1 MNGTATT
8 VNPGTMKRRS
18 VIFDLVPQAVAIQ
31 AAETPDAIAVTDA
44 TETLTYRELACRAG
58 RLADA
63 LRAFEVGPDMVVAIC
78 LERSAAFVV
87 AALGVLQAGAA
98 YLPIDPAA
106 PPDRLEFMLEDAAPR
121 VTVTESRLATR
132 LPYGAWPR
140 LDVHEVTA
148 GPGQPAAR
156 HDVVKP
162 EHLAYVIY
170 TSGST
175 GRPKGVEITHGS
187 LANLV
192 TWHRRAFGVTADDRA
207 PLYASPAFDA
217 AVWEIWPYLVSGAS
231 LHLPPDAARTDP
243 EALRDWLVAHS
254 ITIGFVPTPIAERL
268 MALPW
273 PMWTPLRTLLTGADT
288 LHRYPPDGLPFTLI
302 NNYGPTEC
310 TVVTTSGPVEPE
322 PFGETL
328 PTIGRPIDNVD
339 VLVLD
344 DTLSPVPPGAAGELY
359 IGGAGLAR
367 GYRGRPDL
375 TAERFVAHPD
385 DPGAR
390 LYRTGDRVR
399 LFGDGRV
406 AFLGRVDDQVKI
418 RGYRVE
424 PDEIAAALG
433 AQAGV
438 QACAVVA
445 REDDGGERRLVAY
458 VVAAAGAALGREA
471 LAAALRRSL
480 PDYMVPATFVA
491 LPTLPLTTNGK
502 VDRAAL
508 PAPDA
513 SNMLRDGEVVA
524 PRSEVET
531 ELAAILSTLLGV
543 EEVSVQDNFFL
554 LGGHS
559 LLGTQLIVRVREVF
573 GVELSLRTLFDAPT
587 IADLATEIERARLA
601 EAA

>member
-1 MNGTATT
+1 M
-8 VNPGTMKRRS
+8 
-18 VIFDLVPQAVAIQ
+18 ILDLVPQAVASQ
-31 AAETPDAIAVTDA
+31 AAVTPDVLAVADEK
-44 TETLTYRELACRAG
+44 ETLTYRELDRRAA

-63 LRAFEVGPDMVVAIC
+63 LRAFEVGPDTVVAVC
-78 LERSAAFVV
+78 LDRSAAFVV

-98 YLPIDPAA
+98 YLPLDPAA
-106 PPDRLEFMLEDAAPR
+106 PPDRLAFMLEDAAPHVV
-121 VTVTESRLATR
+121 VTDSRLAAR
-132 LPYGAWPR
+132 LPYTAWPR
-140 LDVHEVTA
+140 LDIHEATA
-148 GPGQPAAR
+148 GPGEPAVR
-156 HDVVKP
+156 HDVVKR

-175 GRPKGVEITHGS
+175 GRPKGVEVTHGG

-192 TWHRRAFGVTADDRA
+192 AWHCRAFGVTADDRA

-231 LHLPPDAARTDP
+231 LHLPPDAVRTDP
-243 EALRDWLVAHS
+243 EALRDWLVAEA
-254 ITIGFVPTPIAERL
+254 ITIGFVPTPVAERL
-268 MALPW
+268 IALPW
-273 PMWTPLRTLLTGADT
+273 PMWTALRTLLTGADT
-288 LHRYPPDGLPFTLI
+288 LHRYPPESLPFTLV

-310 TVVTTSGPVEPE
+310 AVVTTSGPVEPE

-328 PTIGRPIDNVD
+328 PAIGRPIDNAE

-344 DTLSPVPPGAAGELY
+344 EALRPVPPGEVGELY

-375 TAERFVAHPD
+375 TAERFVPHPD
-385 DPGAR
+385 EPGAR
-390 LYRTGDRVR
+390 LYRTGDRAR
-399 LFGDGRV
+399 LLADGRV

-433 AQAGV
+433 AQPGV
-438 QACAVVA
+438 AACAVVA
-445 REDDGGERRLVAY
+445 PEDDGGERRLVAY
-458 VVAAAGAALGREA
+458 VVPAAGAALGREA
-471 LAAALRRSL
+471 LTSALRRSL
-480 PDYMVPATFVA
+480 PDYMVPGTFVA
-491 LPTLPLTTNGK
+491 LASLPLTTNGK

-513 SNMLRDGEVVA
+513 SNTLRDGEVVA
-524 PRSEVET
+524 PRTEVET
-531 ELAAILSTLLGV
+531 ELAAILSALLGV

-559 LLGTQLIVRVREVF
+559 LLGTQLIVRVRDVF

-587 IADLATEIERARLA
+587 VADLAAEIERARLA

>member
-1 MNGTATT
+1 M
-8 VNPGTMKRRS
+8 
-18 VIFDLVPQAVAIQ
+18 IFDLVPQAVAIQ

-140 LDVHEVTA
+140 LDVHEVTV

-359 IGGAGLAR
+359 IGGVGLAR

-385 DPGAR
+385 DAGAR

-399 LFGDGRV
+399 LLGDGRV

>member
-1 MNGTATT
+1 ML
-8 VNPGTMKRRS
+8 
-18 VIFDLVPQAVAIQ
+18 FDLVPQAVASQ
-31 AAETPDAIAVTDA
+31 AAETPDAVAVTDA
-44 TETLTYRELACRAG
+44 TVTLTYRELDHRAG

-63 LRAFEVGPDMVVAIC
+63 LGAFDVGPDTVVAIC
-78 LERSAAFVV
+78 LERSPAFVV
-87 AALGVLQAGAA
+87 AALGVLRAGAA
-98 YLPIDPAA
+98 YLPMDPAA
-106 PPDRLEFMLEDAAPR
+106 PPERVAFMLDDAAPR
-121 VTVTESRLATR
+121 VIITDRRLETR
-132 LPYGAWPR
+132 LPETGWPR
-140 LDVHEVTA
+140 LDIHEATTR
-148 GPGQPAAR
+148 PGRPTAR
-156 HDVVKP
+156 HDVAKQ

-192 TWHRRAFGVTADDRA
+192 AWHRRAFGVIADDRA

-231 LHLPPDAARTDP
+231 LHLPPEAVRMDP
-243 EALRDWLVAHS
+243 EALRDWLVAQS
-254 ITIGFVPTPIAERL
+254 ITIGFVPTPVAERL
-268 MALPW
+268 IALPW
-273 PMWTPLRTLLTGADT
+273 PLWTPLRTLLTGADT
-288 LHRYPPDGLPFTLI
+288 LHRYPPQELPFTLV

-322 PFGETL
+322 PFGEPL

-339 VLVLD
+339 VLILDETLRPVL
-344 DTLSPVPPGAAGELY
+344 PGEAGELY
-359 IGGAGLAR
+359 VGGAGLAR

-375 TAERFVAHPD
+375 TAERFVPHPD
-385 DPGAR
+385 EPEAR
-390 LYRTGDRVR
+390 LYRTGDRAR
-399 LFGDGRV
+399 LLSDGRV
-406 AFLGRVDDQVKI
+406 AFLGRVDDQLKI

-433 AQAGV
+433 AQPGV
-438 QACAVVA
+438 AACAVVA

-458 VVAAAGAALGREA
+458 LVPAAGATLGRET
-471 LAAALRRSL
+471 LPAALRRSL

-491 LPTLPLTTNGK
+491 LPALPLTTNGK

-508 PAPDA
+508 PSPDA
-513 SNMLRDGEVVA
+513 ANMLRDGEVVA
-524 PRSEVET
+524 PRTEVET
-531 ELAAILSTLLGV
+531 ELASILSALLGIA
-543 EEVSVQDNFFL
+543 EVSVQDNFFL

-559 LLGTQLIVRVREVF
+559 LLGTQLIVRVRDVF